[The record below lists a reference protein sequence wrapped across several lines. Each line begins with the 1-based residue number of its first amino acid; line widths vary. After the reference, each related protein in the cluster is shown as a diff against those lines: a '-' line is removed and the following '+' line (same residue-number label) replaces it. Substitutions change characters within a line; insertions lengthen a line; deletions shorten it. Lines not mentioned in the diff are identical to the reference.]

1 MIMSLVF
8 SDAKR
13 EQKVDL
19 NGYWSCM
26 ASLEIPSSTLLI
38 IPGPAVNFWWSQV
51 LIKLVFRCHGYWG
64 YFYILSG

>member
-1 MIMSLVF
+1 MNIGH
-8 SDAKR
+8 A
-13 EQKVDL
+13 
-19 NGYWSCM
+19 WP
-26 ASLEIPSSTLLI
+26 SLEIPSSTLLM